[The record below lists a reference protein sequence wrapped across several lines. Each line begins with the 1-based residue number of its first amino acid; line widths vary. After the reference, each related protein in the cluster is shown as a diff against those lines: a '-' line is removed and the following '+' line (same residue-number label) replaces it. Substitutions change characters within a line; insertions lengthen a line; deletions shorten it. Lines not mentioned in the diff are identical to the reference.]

1 MLILIGTGKTL
12 LTSSDMGV
20 VENTISKLKEVVMIF
35 KDSTSSF
42 AGFEFAVFKAKEG
55 VTEEDLLTLSKEVD
69 DRFLSNEEE
78 LLSHFLLKGK
88 DGLYADVA
96 IATTQKKAEEICQL
110 WLHNDVA
117 KRYLELLDETSVD
130 MTFWTRIS

>member
-20 VENTISKLKEVVMIF
+20 VENAISKLKEVVMIF

-69 DRFLSNEEE
+69 DKFLSNEGVRYETK
-78 LLSHFLLKGK
+78 HF
-88 DGLYADVA
+88 
-96 IATTQKKAEEICQL
+96 
-110 WLHNDVA
+110 
-117 KRYLELLDETSVD
+117 
-130 MTFWTRIS
+130 